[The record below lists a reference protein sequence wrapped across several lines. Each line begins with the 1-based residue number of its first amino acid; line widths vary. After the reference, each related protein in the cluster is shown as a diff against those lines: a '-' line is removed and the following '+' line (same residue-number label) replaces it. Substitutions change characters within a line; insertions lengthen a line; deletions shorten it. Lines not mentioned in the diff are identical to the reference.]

1 MADQMLTLELDDE
14 LHARMTAAA
23 AEKGLSV
30 EAWARRQLEVAV
42 DVSGLREEA
51 GAFDAGAD
59 WTEAD
64 RRLAEYDRT
73 GDYVDAEAW
82 LTELEAEVRA
92 RRPG

>member
-1 MADQMLTLELDDE
+1 MLTLELDDE
-14 LHARMTAAA
+14 LHSRMTAEA
-23 AEKGLSV
+23 AEKGLSL
-30 EAWARRQLEVAV
+30 EAWARHQLEAAVGVAGV
-42 DVSGLREEA
+42 REEA
-51 GAFDAGAD
+51 GAFVAGVD

-73 GDYVDAEAW
+73 GDHVDAEAW